1 MGYFTINTHPKTIR
15 SETVCEI
22 GPIGRRLN
30 FAELDQLK
38 TLLVS
43 EGKALL
49 EQQQTQRHG
58 KSRKDRDDKKEQGR
72 GSNKIIISKLH
83 NRVRKV

>member
-22 GPIGRRLN
+22 GPLLY